1 MTDTKML
8 EELIDKCGLK
18 RGFIAQTLNISNQA
32 LYNKI
37 RNITEFKPSEIVI
50 MCKLLNITDLN
61 IREQIFFE
69 QM

>member
-8 EELIDKCGLK
+8 EELIDKSGLK

-50 MCKLLNITDLN
+50 MCKLLNITDLK

>member
-8 EELIDKCGLK
+8 EELIDKSGLK
-18 RGFIAQTLNISNQA
+18 RGFIAQALNISNQA

-50 MCKLLNITDLN
+50 MCKLLNITDLT
-61 IREQIFFE
+61 IREQIFFG
-69 QM
+69 